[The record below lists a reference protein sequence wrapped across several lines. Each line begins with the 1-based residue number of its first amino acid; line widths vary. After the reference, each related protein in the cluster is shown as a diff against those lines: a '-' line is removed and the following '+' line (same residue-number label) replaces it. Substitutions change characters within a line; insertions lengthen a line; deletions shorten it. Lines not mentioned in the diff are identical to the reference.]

1 MLITLFPLTPVVP
14 VVVQMATTNH
24 SDAIDSPAR
33 LMVEEVWSRG
43 DLELI
48 DDLVTDDYVQY
59 DPALPEPIRGPEAL
73 KETVA
78 MFREGTPDLTKR
90 YEETIVDGN
99 RVVIPYTA
107 TGTHE
112 GDILGVA
119 PTGTEIEV
127 DGTFIYRVD
136 DGRLSEGTDL
146 WDTFGLLR
154 QIGAVSM
161 PLGE

>member
-1 MLITLFPLTPVVP
+1 
-14 VVVQMATTNH
+14 MATEN
-24 SDAIDSPAR
+24 DRKAIESPAQV
-33 LMVEEVWSRG
+33 MVDEVWSRG

-48 DDLVTDDYVQY
+48 DDLVTDEFVHHDSS
-59 DPALPEPIRGPEAL
+59 LPEPIRGAEAF

-78 MFREGTPDLTKR
+78 MFREGTPDLTKTI
-90 YEETIVDGN
+90 EETIVDGET
-99 RVVIPYTA
+99 VVIPYTA

-112 GDILGVA
+112 GEIMGFA

-127 DGTFIYRVD
+127 EGIFRYRIE
-136 DGRLSEGTDL
+136 DGRISEGRDL

-161 PLGE
+161 PINE